1 MTRLVRTVCAVA
13 MLVLFADTSH
23 GQSSTGSISGVIS
36 DQNQAIIPAATIT
49 IRNTTTGLT
58 RSTIT
63 TSEGRYSFRD
73 LPIGTYEITFELSLE
88 RMRVNV
94 IVKGAR
100 RPRFLPSTDA
110 KSIFPCEAC
119 SSSFETKGSRGIS
132 SCVTH
137 IGLQI
142 FYTCL
147 HPTFA
152 NSSTASC
159 ACSYKGLFVQNHRG
173 G

>member
-1 MTRLVRTVCAVA
+1 MTRFMRTVCAVA
-13 MLVLFADTSH
+13 MLVLFAGTSH
-23 GQSSTGSISGVIS
+23 GQSSTGSISGVVT
-36 DQNQAIIPAATIT
+36 DQNQAVIAAATVS
-49 IRNTTTGLT
+49 IRNTATGFT

-63 TSEGRYSFRD
+63 TSEGHYSFRD
-73 LPIGTYEITFELSLE
+73 LPIGAYEITFELSLE

-94 IVKGAR
+94 VVKGAR

-147 HPTFA
+147 RPIFA
-152 NSSTASC
+152 NSPAVSC
-159 ACSYKGLFVQNHRG
+159 ACSYKGLFVQNHLG